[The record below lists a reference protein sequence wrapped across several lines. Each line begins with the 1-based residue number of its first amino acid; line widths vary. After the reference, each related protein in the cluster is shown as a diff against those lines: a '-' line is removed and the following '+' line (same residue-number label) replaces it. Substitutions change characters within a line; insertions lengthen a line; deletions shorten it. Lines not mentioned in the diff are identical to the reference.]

1 MLPRLA
7 CSGVIRLAATCRR
20 SSLFPHLRRRRSL
33 LRRQLLEGIR
43 LDSPVGQRHH
53 ARLIALGERRFA
65 DHSERLAAE
74 VAIYEWTVREIE
86 AGGGA

>member
-1 MLPRLA
+1 MAP
-7 CSGVIRLAATCRR
+7 
-20 SSLFPHLRRRRSL
+20 LRR
-33 LRRQLLEGIR
+33 GGAGAY
-43 LDSPVGQRHH
+43 GQRHH